1 MENSLKKWC
10 GGTFHCEISTF
21 IIAKIIEAQKIIQ
34 YIVKL
39 AIKVYMNG
47 ELLNK

>member
-1 MENSLKKWC
+1 MENSLKKRC

-21 IIAKIIEAQKIIQ
+21 IIAIIKAPKIIQ
-34 YIVKL
+34 CIVKP
-39 AIKVYMNG
+39 AIKIYMNR